1 MHCDKIKEL
10 ISDYCEGKIAPAML
24 VPLENHLAQCE
35 ACRREVQEM
44 KEVWNILDNAPV
56 AAPPPSLR
64 TQVWNKIDAES
75 EEIRKRPQPSLSDQ
89 LRNLFRRPAVIWSGV
104 ALLLVLLA
112 GVTIPGKFMPAGFP
126 TPLTFIHMFHSHN
139 ANPLTV
145 KVEGITR
152 NTNGGGTSY
161 YLNVQAINSGSMDIP
176 MTFSLNQQ
184 GMFLSGNQYVAPAKR
199 DFSFRIPIS
208 LAENQNRISV
218 IISWNTNKKSIRQ
231 TTSLPVPLN

>member
-1 MHCDKIKEL
+1 MHCDKIKEMM
-10 ISDYCEGKIAPAML
+10 SDYCEGKIAPAML
-24 VPLENHLAQCE
+24 VPLENHLAQCD

-44 KEVWNILDNAPV
+44 KELWNILDNAPV
-56 AAPPPSLR
+56 VAPPPSLR
-64 TQVWNKIDAES
+64 AQVWSQIDAES
-75 EEIRKRPQPSLSDQ
+75 EENRRRPQPSLLDQ
-89 LRNLFRRPAVIWSGV
+89 LLRLFGRPAVIWSGV

-112 GVTIPGKFMPAGFP
+112 GFTIPGKFMPAGFP
-126 TPLTFIHMFHSHN
+126 TPLTFVHMFHSHN

-152 NTNGGGTSY
+152 NKNEEGMSY
-161 YLNVQAINSGSMDIP
+161 YLNIRAINSGNKDIP
-176 MTFSLNQQ
+176 MTFSLDQQ

-208 LAENQNRISV
+208 LAGNHQRITV
-218 IISWNTNKKSIRQ
+218 IINWNANHKSIRQ

>member
-1 MHCDKIKEL
+1 
-10 ISDYCEGKIAPAML
+10 
-24 VPLENHLAQCE
+24 
-35 ACRREVQEM
+35 
-44 KEVWNILDNAPV
+44 
-56 AAPPPSLR
+56 
-64 TQVWNKIDAES
+64 
-75 EEIRKRPQPSLSDQ
+75 
-89 LRNLFRRPAVIWSGV
+89 
-104 ALLLVLLA
+104 
-112 GVTIPGKFMPAGFP
+112 
-126 TPLTFIHMFHSHN
+126 MFHSHN

-152 NTNGGGTSY
+152 NTNGGETSY

-199 DFSFRIPIS
+199 DFSFLIPIS